1 MIVLDSDHLSLLEH
15 PESPTTQRLLNRMD
29 KSPDQEFAT
38 TVISLEEQL
47 RGWLAVINRYSD
59 IPRQITAYT
68 RLVGLVEFYSR
79 WKVLPFDQP
88 AADQVARLRAARV
101 RIGTMD
107 LKIASIALV
116 NDALLLTGN
125 LADFQRVPELRAENW
140 TL

>member
-59 IPRQITAYT
+59 IPRQIAA
-68 RLVGLVEFYSR
+68 SR
-79 WKVLPFDQP
+79 QSSFHQNDPLFRP
-88 AADQVARLRAARV
+88 ALD
-101 RIGTMD
+101 ID
-107 LKIASIALV
+107 LKSIH
-116 NDALLLTGN
+116 DALSYSLILPRP
-125 LADFQRVPELRAENW
+125 A
-140 TL
+140 